1 MDRNSEFKIQQHPRV
16 SPENSGSIPIAIGRT
31 HEHMNLIIDIGNSST
46 KLYLFKGDEILWM
59 ERKDSIENSYID
71 QLIQE
76 KNVQHVIVSS
86 VGEPSAAGLSKG
98 REGWLEFNRTTAI
111 PIKNLYESKE
121 TLGLDRL
128 AAACGAWK
136 IFPGKNILSIDMGTC
151 ITYDF
156 LNSKGEYL
164 GGAISPG
171 LQMRFKAMHTFTA
184 KLPLI
189 EAQDQMLEQHIGIPT
204 NERLIGRNTLDSMRA
219 GAIRGMLLEIKGFV
233 ESYQRNYPD
242 LQCLVCGG
250 DAVLLDTEHKN
261 SIFVRTNLVA
271 EGLNTILNYNVQ
283 K

>member
-1 MDRNSEFKIQQHPRV
+1 
-16 SPENSGSIPIAIGRT
+16 
-31 HEHMNLIIDIGNSST
+31 MNLVIDIGNSST

-86 VGEPSAAGLSKG
+86 VGEASAAGLSEG
-98 REGWLEFNRTTAI
+98 RKEWLEFNRDTAI

-219 GAIRGMLLEIKGFV
+219 GAIRGMLLEIKGFI